1 MMNTNFNKS
10 VIACFTLLAAIL
22 HGNGA
27 FAGCKMSRD
36 PKMNYFIS
44 TESKALGMFSEAAE
58 SPRAPSV
65 IERCQLDSGKFLMLS
80 LGVRR
85 PTLNSD
91 VADVSFDG
99 KLTDTKCSIDN
110 SFLKEQPNYSERSK
124 IVEQQHKVLRTC
136 TYLQIFDLDNKPI
149 EFQPEQKNCTIT
161 RMPTGSLKAE
171 GDLCFVR
178 IRPINRFAVST
189 VVKDEC
195 RDANFLKANNIAPQ
209 DIEAA
214 LNAYVVGDAS
224 GISTDVEPIG
234 STKTR
239 LYIAPHS
246 KLLNLSDDFGP
257 ENPRFPT
264 EFNADVHM
272 GELKIRGSKETFT
285 VDMSLLVNNRS
296 KRSCYQGLC
305 ASPSDFDVPVVGQVE
320 LYEIQK
326 SGKENYIDAWWHAG
340 LVNPNWQGLMKS
352 GPHVLNETE
361 LKSGTH
367 YRMTVTFVDPA
378 EDFTLFIKDIQ
389 QMTIDLKGLQGTAG
403 LDSIAPIMALT
414 SLVGLAPMENLPS
427 MSSPNMEV
435 EMERILKTLQK
446 FGQDRQW
453 PSYYDDVCNSSRAS
467 CVKAGKSKFYSK
479 LTLDFTMGEFNT
491 ETGSWDLN
499 NYIAKRESSV
509 FGSYNMK
516 LKALPTVACEVQ

>member
-1 MMNTNFNKS
+1 MKNTNFNKS
-10 VIACFTLLAAIL
+10 VIGVLTLLAVVFHGSGAI
-22 HGNGA
+22 
-27 FAGCKMSRD
+27 AGCKMSRD

-44 TESKALGMFSEAAE
+44 YENKALGMFSEAAE
-58 SPRAPSV
+58 KAQAPSV

-99 KLTDTKCSIDN
+99 QLIDTKCSIEN
-110 SFLKEQPNYSERSK
+110 SFFKEQPDYSERSK
-124 IVEQQHKVLRTC
+124 IIEQQHKVLRTC
-136 TYLQIFDLDNKPI
+136 TYMQIFDLDNKPI
-149 EFQPEQKNCTIT
+149 EFKPEQSHCKIT

-171 GDLCFVR
+171 GDFCFVR

-195 RDANFLKANNIAPQ
+195 RDVNFLKANNIAPQ
-209 DIEAA
+209 DVEAA
-214 LNAYVVGDAS
+214 LNAYVVGDDS
-224 GISTDVEPIG
+224 GLSTEVDPIG

-246 KLLNLSDDFGP
+246 KMLNLSDDFGADT
-257 ENPRFPT
+257 PRFPT

-296 KRSCYQGLC
+296 QKSCYQGMC

-320 LYEIQK
+320 LFEVQK
-326 SGKENYIDAWWHAG
+326 GGKENYIDAWWHAG
-340 LVNPNWQGLMKS
+340 LANPNWQGLMKS

-361 LKSGTH
+361 LKPGTH

-414 SLVGLAPMENLPS
+414 SLVGLPPMENLPS

-435 EMERILKTLQK
+435 EMERVLKTLQK
-446 FGQDRQW
+446 LGQDRQW
-453 PSYYDDVCNSSRAS
+453 PSYYNDVCNSKRAS
-467 CVKAGKSKFYSK
+467 CIKAGKSKFYSK
-479 LTLDFTMGEFNT
+479 LTLDFTMGDFNI

-499 NYIAKRESSV
+499 SYTVKRESPV
-509 FGSYNMK
+509 FGNYTVNP
-516 LKALPTVACEVQ
+516 KALPTVSCEVQ